1 MRTRILIGAVWLL
14 TVGTLSARS
23 LPMADLLRL
32 VASAPAAFEQEM
44 VSKGYTCYQQKK
56 SLTTWSCLF
65 MDQRPAYMNQ
75 PALSSDVMQYVFGQH
90 ATVLVQQTKSVAAY
104 KDWQRQLISL
114 GFLVDKQPQS
124 SELVG
129 LLYTKDRLSVTFR
142 EVDYY
147 NGISNNQTGYSVSV
161 TWMRQS
167 PIVAHARPHQG

>member
-1 MRTRILIGAVWLL
+1 MTTSSL
-14 TVGTLSARS
+14 TGQS
-23 LPMADLLRL
+23 LKMADLLRL

-44 VSKGYTCYQQKK
+44 VAKGYTCYQQKK

-75 PALSSDVMQYVFGQH
+75 PALASDVMQYVFGQH
-90 ATVLVQQTKSVAAY
+90 ATVLIQQTKSVADY
-104 KDWQRQLISL
+104 KAWQSQLISL
-114 GFLVDKQPQS
+114 GFSVDKQPQS

-129 LLYTKDRLSVTFR
+129 LLYTKDRLSVTLQK
-142 EVDYY
+142 VDYY

-167 PIVAHARPHQG
+167 PTVAHARRHQR